1 MKRQNLRP
9 RTAMA
14 VLALG
19 AVIVAAPAFAQRS
32 PNDGGQI
39 SAVAQPSVTPS
50 KSKTAAQKP
59 AATPQLGRNVNDGGL
74 PAEPNA
80 AQLNATKSSAK
91 VVTQPGAA
99 HVGRNVNDGGLVD
112 NQ

>member
-1 MKRQNLRP
+1 MKKQNLRP
-9 RTAMA
+9 RIAMA
-14 VLALG
+14 ALALG
-19 AVIVAAPAFAQRS
+19 AMIVAGPAFAQRS

-39 SAVAQPSVTPS
+39 SAVAQPGVAAS

-59 AATPQLGRNVNDGGL
+59 ATPQLGRNVNDGGL

-91 VVTQPGAA
+91 VATQPGAA
-99 HVGRNVNDGGLVD
+99 HLGRNVNDGGLVD